1 MVYISYIN
9 KTQEKYMNAEL
20 KKLIN
25 GYKNKIEKSANIEE
39 VISILKTD
47 FPDLINDKNVEVVK
61 NYILKEFNF

>member
-1 MVYISYIN
+1 
-9 KTQEKYMNAEL
+9 MNAEI